1 MFIICHCTD
10 AEKKMLLSKVRKGS
24 GFGKPENKTSKRD
37 GSTSTEDLGLFPQ
50 YGYYFVCL
58 VFFHGS
64 LTYIFL
70 AC

>member
-10 AEKKMLLSKVRKGS
+10 AEKKMLLSKVRKAS

-50 YGYYFVCL
+50 YGYYYVC
-58 VFFHGS
+58 
-64 LTYIFL
+64 
-70 AC
+70 